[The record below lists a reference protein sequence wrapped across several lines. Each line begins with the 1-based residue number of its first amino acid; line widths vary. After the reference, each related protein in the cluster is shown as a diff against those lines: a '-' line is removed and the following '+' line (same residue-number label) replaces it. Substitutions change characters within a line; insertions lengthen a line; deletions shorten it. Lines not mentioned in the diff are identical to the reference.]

1 MMEIR
6 TETFGKIAFD
16 EFIEI
21 MKSDSGAL
29 EKNVPA
35 G

>member
-1 MMEIR
+1 MEIR

-21 MKSDSGAL
+21 MIPQKDFLHFS
-29 EKNVPA
+29 V
-35 G
+35 